1 MNTMIPMLALSGGV
15 VVAIAI
21 AVGVLLLIIIV
32 VAMYNKLVR
41 LRQSCKESWADID
54 TELQRRHDLIPN
66 LIDTVKGYATHEKS
80 VLEEVTNLRNQAVA
94 DKDKGPAE
102 RAKVEDQLGKAA
114 GGLVAT
120 FEAYPDLKANQ
131 NFLQLQNEL
140 GENRD
145 PHRTLP
151 PLLQRQRPRLHEWRP
166 DVPQQPRRRH
176 GRLQGQ
182 RVRILQSRRIGT
194 GSREGR
200 LWCLRSTTPVRMLAM
215 Q

>member
-1 MNTMIPMLALSGGV
+1 MNTMTPMLALSGGA
-15 VVAIAI
+15 VVAIAVCAGI
-21 AVGVLLLIIIV
+21 LLLIIIV

-66 LIDTVKGYATHEKS
+66 IIETVKGYATHEKS

-102 RAKVEDQLGKAA
+102 RAKIEDQLGKAA

-131 NFLQLQNEL
+131 NFLQLQTEL
-140 GENRD
+140 GETETRIARARRFYNANVRD
-145 PHRTLP
+145 FSNGVQMFPSSIIAGMGGFKDG
-151 PLLQRQRPRLHEWRP
+151 EFEFFKA
-166 DVPQQPRRRH
+166 DD
-176 GRLQGQ
+176 
-182 RVRILQSRRIGT
+182 SA
-194 GSREGR
+194 REAVKVDFG
-200 LWCLRSTTPVRMLAM
+200 A
-215 Q
+215 